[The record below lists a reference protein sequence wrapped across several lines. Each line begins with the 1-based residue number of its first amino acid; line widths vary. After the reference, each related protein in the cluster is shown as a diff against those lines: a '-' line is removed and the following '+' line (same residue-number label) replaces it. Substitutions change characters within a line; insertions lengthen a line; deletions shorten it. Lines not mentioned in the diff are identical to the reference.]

1 MATVHL
7 GRLLGPVGF
16 SRIVAI
22 KRLHGNLAR
31 DPEFT
36 AMFLDEARL
45 AARVRHPNVVATLD
59 VVAMN
64 GELFLVMDY
73 VHGQSLSWALANG
86 ATSSASRI
94 PLRVLGAVMSGV
106 LQGLHAAHE
115 ACSDRGEPLGIVH
128 RDVSPQNVLIGDDG
142 TSRIVD
148 FGVAKAV
155 GRLHTTRGGQI
166 KGKIE
171 YMAPEQVLRG
181 ELTRQT
187 DIWGASV
194 VLWRAI
200 AGRKLFCAPSDGQV
214 IYQILEDEIAPPSRY
229 AEDTSPQLDSVVLKG
244 LERDPSLRYASALDM
259 AIALEKAVPVASQR
273 EVAEWIL
280 SVASEELEQRAE
292 RIARIES
299 ISPDSSRSVGPTHP
313 PIDQAPIAQ
322 TPIDQPIAQ
331 TPIAPS
337 PSGALA
343 GLVPNVLLSA
353 ASQFTAGSVRAS
365 QADTRPDGDAA
376 RLRPSNCAPPPR
388 GNPAFRSVVSTA
400 VLVITSL
407 FVFGASTSGALPMQA
422 NDPSALA
429 ATAEHDPANASVL
442 APLLASS
449 MASPAASSA
458 TTAPIAVSAPA
469 PSSASTAAGTSV
481 PSSAKVVGRNPH
493 HRNGRPEAK
502 EELYVRE

>member
-59 VVAMN
+59 VVALN

-73 VHGQSLSWALANG
+73 VHGQSLSWALANA

-194 VLWRAI
+194 VLWRAL

-214 IYQILEDEIAPPSRY
+214 IYQILEDEIPPPSRY
-229 AEDTSPQLDSVVLKG
+229 AEEASPQLDSVVLKG

-299 ISPDSSRSVGPTHP
+299 ISPDSSRAAGATTP
-313 PIDQAPIAQ
+313 PIAQAPIAQ
-322 TPIDQPIAQ
+322 K
-331 TPIAPS
+331 PIAPS
-337 PSGALA
+337 PRGLA
-343 GLVPNVLLSA
+343 PNVLVPNVLVSA
-353 ASQFTAGSVRAS
+353 ASQFTSGNVRAS
-365 QADTRPDGDAA
+365 QADTRPDGGAA

-388 GNPAFRSVVSTA
+388 RKPAFGSVIAIA
-400 VLVITSL
+400 VLVVTSL
-407 FVFGASTSGALPMQA
+407 FVFGASTSGALPTQA
-422 NDPSALA
+422 NDPPALA
-429 ATAEHDPANASVL
+429 STAERDTANASDH
-442 APLLASS
+442 APP
-449 MASPAASSA
+449 PAASSA
-458 TTAPIAVSAPA
+458 TAAPIAVSAPA
-469 PSSASTAAGTSV
+469 SSSASNAAGPSV
-481 PSSAKVVGRNPH
+481 PSSAKVGRNPH
-493 HRNGRPEAK
+493 HRSGRPEAK